1 MRLRYYS
8 ELTGKIE
15 EVYEEFDS
23 VKLNKKILIIAG
35 GTGGHIYPGIAI
47 ADYLKAK
54 GWSITWLGTSH
65 GMENKLIEKKPYA
78 KAMIDIT
85 GIRGKGILS
94 WIKLPFILLIAFIQC
109 AKVIKK
115 EKTDVV
121 IAMGGYVSFP
131 GGLMAKLM
139 GKPLII
145 HEQNSIPGLTNK
157 LLAMIATHIYSAFP
171 IKLLRAAQKI
181 GNPVRDDIR
190 QIKTPVQ
197 RFKNR
202 KGPLRLLVVGGSL
215 GAKFFNDTIPQ
226 SINQIQSKNR
236 PIIIHQSGEKHF
248 EELKANYK
256 KYGIKADCRA
266 YLDHIEKMYEWADLV
281 IARAGALTVSEFSAA
296 GIPSILVP
304 FPFAVDNHQFYN
316 AKYLSD
322 KKAARLIIQENLS
335 PELLS
340 RLINSISRNECLRM
354 SKAALEN
361 KTKKPEEVI
370 YQACERLIKK

>member
-1 MRLRYYS
+1 
-8 ELTGKIE
+8 
-15 EVYEEFDS
+15 
-23 VKLNKKILIIAG
+23 VKLNKKILVIAG

-65 GMENKLIEKKPYA
+65 GMENKLIEKKLYA
-78 KAMIDIT
+78 KAMIDII
-85 GIRGKGILS
+85 GIRGKGLLS
-94 WIKLPFILLIAFIQC
+94 WIKLPFILCIAFIQC
-109 AKVIKK
+109 AKVIRK
-115 EKTDVV
+115 EKPDVV

-171 IKLLRAAQKI
+171 IKFLRASQKI

-190 QIKTPVQ
+190 QIKTPAQ

-215 GAKFFNDTIPQ
+215 GAKFFNDTIPL
-226 SINQIQSKNR
+226 SIKQIQPKNR
-236 PIIIHQSGEKHF
+236 PTIIHQSGEKHF
-248 EELKANYK
+248 EELKTNYK

-281 IARAGALTVSEFSAA
+281 IARSGALTVSEFSAA

-370 YQACERLIKK
+370 YQACEQLIKK

>member
-1 MRLRYYS
+1 M
-8 ELTGKIE
+8 
-15 EVYEEFDS
+15 
-23 VKLNKKILIIAG
+23 KLNKKILVIAG

-78 KAMIDIT
+78 KAMIDIN
-85 GIRGKGILS
+85 GIRGKGLLS
-94 WIKLPFILLIAFIQC
+94 WIKLPFILCIAFIQC
-109 AKVIKK
+109 AKVIRK
-115 EKTDVV
+115 EKPDVV

-171 IKLLRAAQKI
+171 IKFLRASQKI

-190 QIKTPVQ
+190 QIKTPAQ

-215 GAKFFNDTIPQ
+215 GAKFFNDTIPL
-226 SINQIQSKNR
+226 SIKQIQPKNR
-236 PIIIHQSGEKHF
+236 PTIIHQSGEKHF
-248 EELKANYK
+248 EELKTNYK

-281 IARAGALTVSEFSAA
+281 IA
-296 GIPSILVP
+296 
-304 FPFAVDNHQFYN
+304 
-316 AKYLSD
+316 
-322 KKAARLIIQENLS
+322 
-335 PELLS
+335 
-340 RLINSISRNECLRM
+340 
-354 SKAALEN
+354 
-361 KTKKPEEVI
+361 
-370 YQACERLIKK
+370 

>member
-1 MRLRYYS
+1 
-8 ELTGKIE
+8 
-15 EVYEEFDS
+15 
-23 VKLNKKILIIAG
+23 VKLNKKILVIAG

-78 KAMIDIT
+78 KAMIDII
-85 GIRGKGILS
+85 GIRGKGLLS
-94 WIKLPFILLIAFIQC
+94 WIKLPFILCIAFIQC
-109 AKVIKK
+109 AKVIRK
-115 EKTDVV
+115 EKPDVV

-171 IKLLRAAQKI
+171 IKFLRASQKI

-190 QIKTPVQ
+190 QIKTPAQ

-215 GAKFFNDTIPQ
+215 GAKFFNDTIPL
-226 SINQIQSKNR
+226 SIKQIQPKNR
-236 PIIIHQSGEKHF
+236 PTIIHQSGEKHF
-248 EELKANYK
+248 EELKTKYK
-256 KYGIKADCRA
+256 KYGIKAECRA
-266 YLDHIEKMYEWADLV
+266 
-281 IARAGALTVSEFSAA
+281 
-296 GIPSILVP
+296 
-304 FPFAVDNHQFYN
+304 
-316 AKYLSD
+316 
-322 KKAARLIIQENLS
+322 
-335 PELLS
+335 
-340 RLINSISRNECLRM
+340 
-354 SKAALEN
+354 
-361 KTKKPEEVI
+361 
-370 YQACERLIKK
+370 